1 MNDAGSSQE
10 SRSDKP
16 GPFSAKKL
24 PAKSPLTT
32 AGQRP
37 SPRPGGSRRPSVE
50 PRLRSVGARR
60 YNLRMAGAI
69 FEDLSQHIG
78 FDAGDAR
85 ALAELAVPLQPF
97 LPGLLDRLYV
107 VVERHAKARQA
118 IIGETPSDALRVT
131 LLRWL
136 QELFSGTYDA
146 RYYEDRFDIGRAY
159 VRIGLPQHFMFAAM
173 NILRAALVERIRV
186 LQVPDTD
193 RKVAAVHKL
202 LDIESAIMNDA
213 YREDSI
219 RQIQEREHAQYQQ
232 RLSESEHLA
241 SVGQLAASLAHEIKN
256 PLAGISG
263 AIQILGAGLEEAHP
277 PNEIITEAL
286 RQIDR
291 LDAAVKDLLVYARPK
306 PPNATKQSLDAI
318 IERALI
324 LLREEPAFRQ
334 VRVHCKGLDGEH
346 RVVVDETQMQ
356 QVMCNLLLNAADACE
371 SGGEVTCRVRQLPAK
386 IRVIVEDNGRGMPPE
401 VLARVFE
408 PFFTTRAKG
417 TGLGLPICKRIVE
430 AHGGTIDIQS
440 VVGKGTRVTIEIPS

>member
-1 MNDAGSSQE
+1 MAAG
-10 SRSDKP
+10 R
-16 GPFSAKKL
+16 
-24 PAKSPLTT
+24 
-32 AGQRP
+32 
-37 SPRPGGSRRPSVE
+37 RPGVRSVGSRPPSVE

-60 YNLRMAGAI
+60 YNLRMTGEI
-69 FEDLSQHIG
+69 FEDLRKYIG
-78 FDAGDAR
+78 FDAVDAR
-85 ALAELAVPLQPF
+85 ALAELAAPLEPF
-97 LPGLLDRLYV
+97 LP
-107 VVERHAKARQA
+107 E
-118 IIGETPSDALRVT
+118 IGERFYTLVDRHSKAHQTITGGASLDAAFRGT

-136 QELFSGTYDA
+136 HGLFSGTYDA
-146 RYYEDRFDIGRAY
+146 HHYEERSDIGRAY
-159 VRIGLPQHFMFAAM
+159 VRVGVPQHMMFASM
-173 NILRAALVERIRV
+173 DVLRMALAERIEK
-186 LQVPDTD
+186 LQLPDAA
-193 RKVAAVHKL
+193 RKLTALHRL
-202 LDIESAIMNDA
+202 LDIELAIMNDA
-213 YREDSI
+213 YRENAI
-219 RQIQEREHAQYQQ
+219 RVIQEREHAQYQQ

-263 AIQILGAGLEEAHP
+263 AIQVLGAGLDEKHP
-277 PNEIITEAL
+277 HKEIIGEAL

-306 PPNATKQSLDAI
+306 PPNTKKQSLDAI

-334 VRVHCKGLDGEH
+334 VQVHCKGLDGEH

-356 QVMCNLLLNAADACE
+356 QVFCNLLLNAADACE
-371 SGGEVTCRVRQLPAK
+371 SGGEITCRVRQLPAK
-386 IRVIVEDNGRGMPPE
+386 IRIIVEDDGKGMPPE

-440 VVGKGTRVTIEIPS
+440 VVGKGTRVTVEIPS